1 VAYTLSSRQDVEV
14 QLSAINGEQRFNKTL
29 FNQATGKHQM
39 PLTMPDQPGVYI
51 LTVRAG
57 DARYER
63 EIVIMP

>member
-1 VAYTLSSRQDVEV
+1 VAV
-14 QLSAINGEQRFNKTL
+14 QLSALIAERQFNKTL
-29 FNQATGKHQM
+29 FNKATGKHQM

-57 DARYER
+57 DTRYER